1 MFEDEMGINADAFLA
16 QNATNVKRK
25 PPIGGSGMSRTK
37 AASRKDSKHD
47 RYSQLDPDDDFINEV
62 TEPMKAKTKDELL
75 GHEPRRGTSR
85 QSSRSRS
92 RSKSNEMSQ
101 KSGRRRSR
109 LSKGAK
115 MLNEQS
121 N

>member
-1 MFEDEMGINADAFLA
+1 
-16 QNATNVKRK
+16 
-25 PPIGGSGMSRTK
+25 
-37 AASRKDSKHD
+37 
-47 RYSQLDPDDDFINEV
+47 
-62 TEPMKAKTKDELL
+62 MKAKTKGELL

-101 KSGRRRSR
+101 KSGRRHSR

-115 MLNEQS
+115 MLNELSHQS
-121 N
+121 MDKADNDG